1 MSAPPSTPP
10 RRPDA
15 SMTLLT
21 SMLERP
27 LDPGYAAA
35 ARERAAGTQAPR
47 TTTGRVA
54 LLLSCLVVGLLLAT
68 AALTLRQNAAQQGQV
83 RADLL
88 SRIDNRRADGDATTK
103 AIAAAEAR
111 IAQLEQAALAAAPG
125 TAGDLARLRSA
136 VGAESVTGPGM
147 TVTVDDAPGT
157 DTATGSANGRVLAK
171 DVAFLVNALWAAGAE
186 AIAVNDQRLSGRSA
200 IRFAGDAILVN
211 FRPLARPYRIT
222 AIGDPATLPAAF
234 AEGPGGSYL
243 TSLSDNYGVMT
254 EVSTAPKV
262 TLPRTTSLT
271 LTYAHPQKEGS

>member
-1 MSAPPSTPP
+1 MSTPP

-15 SMTLLT
+15 SMTLIT
-21 SMLERP
+21 SMLARP

-35 ARERAAGTQAPR
+35 ARERAAGAQAPR
-47 TTTGRVA
+47 TARGRA
-54 LLLSCLVVGLLLAT
+54 AMLLSCVVVGLLLAT
-68 AALTLRQNAAQQGQV
+68 AAMTLRQNAAQQGQV

-88 SRIDNRRADGDATTK
+88 SRIDNRRADGDTTAK
-103 AIAAAEAR
+103 AIADAEAR
-111 IAQLEQAALAAAPG
+111 IAQLEQAALGVAPG

-136 VGAESVTGPGM
+136 VGAESVTGPGL

-271 LTYAHPQKEGS
+271 LTYAHPKKEGS

>member
-1 MSAPPSTPP
+1 M
-10 RRPDA
+10 
-15 SMTLLT
+15 
-21 SMLERP
+21 
-27 LDPGYAAA
+27 
-35 ARERAAGTQAPR
+35 
-47 TTTGRVA
+47 
-54 LLLSCLVVGLLLAT
+54 VGLLLAT

-88 SRIDNRRADGDATTK
+88 SRIDSRRAEGDTTAK
-103 AIAAAEAR
+103 AIADAEAR
-111 IAQLEQAALAAAPG
+111 IAQLEQAALGAAPG
-125 TAGDLARLRSA
+125 TAGDLARLRLA
-136 VGAESVTGPGM
+136 VGAESVTGPGL